1 MKRGGNLM
9 NDVKIRSVKVSL
21 DKERNLIYDLNAFE
35 ELENIYGDLDTA
47 LKAFQEDKKKIL
59 HIKNFLFAGLVHE
72 DLELSPKKVGEMIGY
87 SNITYT
93 VDLIWNAIT
102 NSLPDAKEESSNMGE

>member
-1 MKRGGNLM
+1 MS
-9 NDVKIRSVKVSL
+9 DVKIRPIKINL

-47 LKAFQEDKKKIL
+47 LNSFQVDKKRIV

-72 DLELSPKKVGEMIGY
+72 DPELTPKKVGEMIGY
-87 SNITYT
+87 GNLTST
-93 VDLIWNAIT
+93 VDLIWSAIT
-102 NSLPDAKEESSNMGE
+102 NALPEAKEDVEPSGE